1 MSLTATLLVLA
12 WVAIIILG
20 FAVAGVLRQV
30 QALAAGPIQSSQI
43 GPRLGLAAPRL
54 GELDLTRADDD
65 VVLMFVSSDCATCT
79 RILSAVNAW
88 PKEMMPTRL
97 MLVSKEPLKGDQRL
111 PSNTSVHV
119 DEAGS
124 LFRDYGIRATPF
136 MVRLKRGVVIQAERV
151 GSPALAEHF
160 VLQAR
165 QEVA

>member
-30 QALAAGPIQSSQI
+30 QALAAGPIRSSQV

-54 GELDLTRADDD
+54 GELDLTRSDDD
-65 VVLMFVSSDCATCT
+65 VVLMFVSADCAICK
-79 RILSAVNAW
+79 RILSTLNSW
-88 PKEMMPTRL
+88 PEEVSTRL
-97 MLVSKEPLKGDQRL
+97 MLVSKEPLTGDQAL